1 MSEEAHLLDDPDVAR
16 LARALERRPGV
27 TAVPDAAAR
36 EAAVALV
43 LRRDPQGALELL
55 MIKRAEAERDP
66 WSGHVA
72 LPGGRREADDADLR
86 DTALRETREETG
98 VDIGRDGLV
107 LGTLDDLYPRNPL
120 LPQVLVRPY
129 VAVVTPEV
137 SLEPSEEVADAFWVP
152 VDELRRT
159 DAWVPGEVLVRGV
172 PRVVTVFR
180 HGAYTVWGMTER
192 VLRQFLALF
201 D

>member
-1 MSEEAHLLDDPDVAR
+1 MAHLLEDPDVAR
-16 LARALERRPGV
+16 LARALERRPGAV
-27 TAVPDAAAR
+27 VVPDEPTR
-36 EAAVALV
+36 EAAVAVV
-43 LRRDPQGALELL
+43 LRHGDRGALELL

-72 LPGGRREADDADLR
+72 LPGGRREADDSDLR

-98 VDIGRDGLV
+98 VDIGRHGVV
-107 LGTLDDLYPRNPL
+107 LGTLDDLYPRSPL
-120 LPQVLVRPY
+120 LPPVLVRPY
-129 VAVVTPEV
+129 VAVVTPGV
-137 SLEPSEEVADAFWVP
+137 QIEPSDEVADAFWVP
-152 VDELRRT
+152 LDELRRT
-159 DAWVPGEVLVRGV
+159 DAWVPGEVMVRGA